1 METKK
6 IYTIIV
12 ETTEDGNQ
20 MTRTNDGFN
29 AFELLG
35 LLELAQ
41 QDILNQMKGIEEA
54 KIDIIKKQVV
64 ENEEE

>member
-1 METKK
+1 METNK

>member
-1 METKK
+1 MGIKK

-12 ETTEDGNQ
+12 DTTEDGNQ